1 MEYRAENYRAVTL
14 SLTHMLERDVQLLT
28 RVYQVTSLQ
37 HLSNSEAL
45 SLPLKH
51 VSHSVFMVALQDRF
65 W

>member
-14 SLTHMLERDVQLLT
+14 SLTHMLVREFLT
-28 RVYQVTSLQ
+28 RVYQVTTLQ

-51 VSHSVFMVALQDRF
+51 VSHSVLMVALQDRF